1 VQLPFARGRW
11 RYPAAL
17 IIVGIAIG
25 ASVGVWHTGATNTLY
40 LLLVGVALAAWA
52 GGRGAGMLSATIV
65 VVTVVVFKVTGR
77 ELPEVD
83 DLSIVLFVIVTPA
96 VAYVTAS
103 LRDSLE
109 RAQDARHEAVE
120 SRIAAEITVAQLR
133 SVESITDVALSMLQL
148 RELLHELLGRVIDH
162 LRTDTASVFLLT
174 DDGTELR
181 EYTSAGVREQVDEHP
196 LIPVGHGFAGRVAA
210 ERRPIAVED
219 LQGIEVV
226 SSLMRQRM
234 ASIMGVPLIYRDQL
248 VGVFTAATIERRR
261 FTEDEVRLFGLVADR
276 MARAIDH
283 ARLFDDMHQASD
295 DLRAAVAERDEVI
308 TRNAEIQAQLTLLI
322 EASGGLIDTLD
333 IAAVLPRILD
343 LSSELL
349 SADAYAVWSM
359 NADGSGWDI
368 RASAGLSP
376 EYVREFASI
385 AVTPDTTRLPQPLA
399 ATDVTQHEGLTDRLE
414 GYRREGVRSL
424 IALPMQIAGKTMGS
438 LTFYFRQAHEATAH
452 ELQLSGALANL
463 AAAALHSGRLNEEE
477 RTARAEAEALNERLN
492 FLGQASVLLHES
504 LDYEVTLDKLAQ
516 LAVPRLA
523 DWCTVVVI
531 DDGGTGRTLA
541 VAHVDPEKVRYAR
554 DLETRFPTD
563 PHAERGWPNVVRTR
577 QPELIPEV
585 SDELLDSMGLD
596 EDLVAVVRELGLS
609 SSLVVPLIARD
620 RVVGALSLVTADL
633 HPNLTEADIPFA
645 MELGRRAALA
655 IENARLYSQLQELFE
670 EVQAASAVKDE
681 FLGLVSHELR
691 TPITSIYGNARVLI
705 QYGDTLDV
713 DDRREA
719 IGDIERESDRLRR
732 IIENLLLLARFDRTH
747 VLETEPV
754 RLERLVNDVADRFR
768 RNHPARPVL
777 VSLEDGVPLADAQPT
792 YLELVLN
799 NLITNADKYSPPQE
813 PIEIDI
819 RRSDDGIEVR
829 VLDCG
834 VGVLPAELTELF
846 SPFYRSNR
854 TRELASGMGIGLAVC
869 KRIIEAQG
877 SRIWAVP
884 RPEGGSEF
892 GFSLRMQPAD
902 V

>member
-1 VQLPFARGRW
+1 MQLPFARGRW

-65 VVTVVVFKVTGR
+65 LVTVVVFKVTGR

-308 TRNAEIQAQLTLLI
+308 
-322 EASGGLIDTLD
+322 
-333 IAAVLPRILD
+333 
-343 LSSELL
+343 
-349 SADAYAVWSM
+349 
-359 NADGSGWDI
+359 
-368 RASAGLSP
+368 
-376 EYVREFASI
+376 
-385 AVTPDTTRLPQPLA
+385 
-399 ATDVTQHEGLTDRLE
+399 
-414 GYRREGVRSL
+414 
-424 IALPMQIAGKTMGS
+424 
-438 LTFYFRQAHEATAH
+438 
-452 ELQLSGALANL
+452 
-463 AAAALHSGRLNEEE
+463 
-477 RTARAEAEALNERLN
+477 
-492 FLGQASVLLHES
+492 
-504 LDYEVTLDKLAQ
+504 
-516 LAVPRLA
+516 
-523 DWCTVVVI
+523 
-531 DDGGTGRTLA
+531 
-541 VAHVDPEKVRYAR
+541 
-554 DLETRFPTD
+554 
-563 PHAERGWPNVVRTR
+563 
-577 QPELIPEV
+577 
-585 SDELLDSMGLD
+585 
-596 EDLVAVVRELGLS
+596 
-609 SSLVVPLIARD
+609 
-620 RVVGALSLVTADL
+620 
-633 HPNLTEADIPFA
+633 
-645 MELGRRAALA
+645 
-655 IENARLYSQLQELFE
+655 
-670 EVQAASAVKDE
+670 
-681 FLGLVSHELR
+681 
-691 TPITSIYGNARVLI
+691 
-705 QYGDTLDV
+705 
-713 DDRREA
+713 
-719 IGDIERESDRLRR
+719 
-732 IIENLLLLARFDRTH
+732 
-747 VLETEPV
+747 
-754 RLERLVNDVADRFR
+754 
-768 RNHPARPVL
+768 
-777 VSLEDGVPLADAQPT
+777 
-792 YLELVLN
+792 
-799 NLITNADKYSPPQE
+799 
-813 PIEIDI
+813 
-819 RRSDDGIEVR
+819 
-829 VLDCG
+829 
-834 VGVLPAELTELF
+834 
-846 SPFYRSNR
+846 
-854 TRELASGMGIGLAVC
+854 
-869 KRIIEAQG
+869 
-877 SRIWAVP
+877 
-884 RPEGGSEF
+884 
-892 GFSLRMQPAD
+892 
-902 V
+902 